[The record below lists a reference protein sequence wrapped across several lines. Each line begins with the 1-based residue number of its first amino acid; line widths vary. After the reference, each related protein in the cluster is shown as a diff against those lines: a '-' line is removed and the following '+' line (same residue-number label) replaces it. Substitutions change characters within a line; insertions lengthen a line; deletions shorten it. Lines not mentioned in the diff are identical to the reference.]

1 MENMYNSDSVIPNKP
16 VDTYDPY
23 GENISPGT
31 SPVSTDNSAD
41 NSDNSDNSENN
52 PVGDFQN
59 NSENSSENNSDQNSN
74 SNKKSSRNKKKKS
87 KKPIVITIIVVVVL
101 LLIILIARGCSKMM
115 TKVTESLG
123 EDVIVEEYG
132 MKDMT
137 TYINTS
143 GKVGSQTVC
152 KVTTSLQYPIKEIKV
167 EIGDRVKKGDVL
179 CTIDT
184 TELDEK
190 IEALEAQASDEDR
203 RAATEIEISNRQ
215 LNQARESSDTNVANA
230 AQAVTDA
237 ENAVAQAEG
246 ERIEAEQAL
255 NQAEQALNQK
265 KKQAE
270 KEAEKARKQ
279 AEKEAEKAKKEA
291 KKNKKKGKNTD
302 TDATTETTTQAT
314 TQNSTELS
322 EKDPDVVAY
331 NTAKQVYTAAVQKK
345 EEKVA
350 AHKAAVDAYNQAL
363 QGQKDTIQ
371 NAENSNELT
380 LSGISSY
387 SQTASQLAECYKMKN
402 DSVILAETDGIVT
415 AMNGIEGLVANG
427 PIMQIEDDK
436 NLQIAVDIKE
446 RDILTINESMK
457 AEISNNAL
465 EEVTGKGQVSKVINF
480 VSGSGSEAQIS
491 QTGESAD
498 KYSAII
504 KVTEANNMLL
514 GMNVKVKIST
524 GTQVQ
529 VMAVPYTAIM
539 NDDDGEYVCVAIPAG
554 TSGMYMVQRVGVETG
569 VTGDYYTEIVGGEL
583 KEGAKVISYP
593 DTVTIGGVI
602 KVAE

>member
-1 MENMYNSDSVIPNKP
+1 MENTYNSNSVVPNKP

-23 GENISPGT
+23 GENTSQNS
-31 SPVSTDNSAD
+31 SPV
-41 NSDNSDNSENN
+41 NSENGAEN
-52 PVGDFQN
+52 ASNNSAGDFQN
-59 NSENSSENNSDQNSN
+59 SSDNSSNNISS
-74 SNKKSSRNKKKKS
+74 SGKKSPRNKKKKS
-87 KKPIVITIIVVVVL
+87 KKGIVITIIIVVVL

-203 RAATEIEISNRQ
+203 RAATEIEVANRQ
-215 LNQARESSDTNVANA
+215 VAQARESTDTNVANA

-291 KKNKKKGKNTD
+291 KKNKKKGNNTD
-302 TDATTETTTQAT
+302 TDAATETTTQATTQAT

-331 NTAKQVYTAAVQKK
+331 NTAKQVYSAAVQKK

-539 NDDDGEYVCVAIPAG
+539 TDDDGDYVCVAVPAG
-554 TSGMYMVQRVGVETG
+554 TSGMFMVQRVSVETG
-569 VTGDYYTEIVGGEL
+569 VTGDYYTEIVGGDL

-602 KVAE
+602 KVTN

>member
-1 MENMYNSDSVIPNKP
+1 MENTYNSNSVVPNKP

-23 GENISPGT
+23 GENTSQNS
-31 SPVSTDNSAD
+31 SPV
-41 NSDNSDNSENN
+41 NSENGAEN
-52 PVGDFQN
+52 ASNNSVGDFQN
-59 NSENSSENNSDQNSN
+59 SSDNSSNNISS
-74 SNKKSSRNKKKKS
+74 SGKKSPRNKKKKS
-87 KKPIVITIIVVVVL
+87 KKGIVITIIIVVVL

-115 TKVTESLG
+115 TNVTESLG

-215 LNQARESSDTNVANA
+215 LNQARESTDTNVANA

-246 ERIEAEQAL
+246 ERIEAEQVL

-314 TQNSTELS
+314 TQATTQNSTELS

-331 NTAKQVYTAAVQKK
+331 NTAKQVYSAAVQKK

-387 SQTASQLAECYKMKN
+387 SQTASQLADCYKMKN

>member
-1 MENMYNSDSVIPNKP
+1 MENTYNSNSVVPNKP

-23 GENISPGT
+23 GENT
-31 SPVSTDNSAD
+31 SQNS
-41 NSDNSDNSENN
+41 SSVNSENGAEN
-52 PVGDFQN
+52 ASNNSAGDFQN
-59 NSENSSENNSDQNSN
+59 SSDNSSNNISS
-74 SNKKSSRNKKKKS
+74 SGKKSPRNKKKKS
-87 KKPIVITIIVVVVL
+87 KKGIVITIIIVAVL

-115 TKVTESLG
+115 TKVTENLG

-215 LNQARESSDTNVANA
+215 LNQARESTDTNVANA

-314 TQNSTELS
+314 TQATTQNSTELS

-331 NTAKQVYTAAVQKK
+331 NTAKQVYSAAVQKK

-554 TSGMYMVQRVGVETG
+554 TSGMYMVQRVSVETG
-569 VTGDYYTEIVGGEL
+569 VTGDYYTEIVGGDL